1 MNYLVYLGLLNYDQ
15 PAARKQLAQKSLAL
29 FNQEW
34 RLNGHVHENYNAI
47 TGMGDDVGSSDRFYH
62 WGALLGLIDYLENGA
77 RMDRSAAPK

>member
-1 MNYLVYLGLLNYDQ
+1 
-15 PAARKQLAQKSLAL
+15 
-29 FNQEW
+29 
-34 RLNGHVHENYNAI
+34 VHENYNAI